1 MTGER
6 EIAIIGIGI
15 HPFGRHEGVLGI
27 EQGVYAAR
35 QALQD
40 SGLDWNDIQFAVGG
54 STAAGAADDMVKYL
68 GLTGIPFNNVANG
81 CATGGSAL
89 YSAYTTIKSGQRD
102 IGLVVGF
109 DKHPRG
115 AFAIDFSFLG
125 LGWYSQVGLAVSPQ
139 FFAMKIQKYMH
150 EHGITEDSLIRVAVK
165 NFKNGSLNP
174 NAWRRKALTYD
185 EVANSMMVAYPLRQY
200 MFCSPGE
207 GGIAM
212 VVCSADIAKKYT
224 TKPIFLKADVFR
236 TRLYGSFEV
245 FAPSLPAKQSP
256 APTMQASQAA
266 YEMADIGPEDIDI
279 AQLQDTE
286 SGAEIMHMAENGL
299 CKDGEQEALIR
310 NGATEIN
317 GKLPINTDGG
327 CMANGEPVGA
337 SGLRQVYEI
346 CLQLRGEAGQRQV
359 LKSIKTGF
367 THVYGAPGVSC
378 VTILAK

>member
-15 HPFGRHEGVLGI
+15 HPFGRHEGISGI

-35 QALQD
+35 QALKD
-40 SGLDWNDIQFAVGG
+40 AGLDWKDMQFAFGG
-54 STAAGAADDMVKYL
+54 SMEAGSADEMVKYL
-68 GLTGIPFNNVANG
+68 GLTGIPFINVTNG

-89 YSAYTTIKSGQRD
+89 SSAYTAIKSGQRD

-115 AFAIDFSFLG
+115 AFAVDFSFLG
-125 LGWYSQVGLAVSPQ
+125 LGWYSQIGLAVSPQ

-150 EHGITEDSLIRVAVK
+150 KYGITEDSLIRVAVK
-165 NFKNGSLNP
+165 NSKNGSLNP
-174 NAWRRKALTYD
+174 NAWRRKALTYE
-185 EVANSMMVAYPLRQY
+185 EVANSRMVASPLRQY

-207 GGIAM
+207 GGTAL
-212 VVCSADIAKKYT
+212 VVCSADVAKRYT

-245 FAPSLPAKQSP
+245 WSPSLPVKQAP
-256 APTMQASQAA
+256 APTVQASQAA
-266 YEMADIGPEDIDI
+266 YEMAEIGPEDIDI
-279 AQLQDTE
+279 TQLQDTD
-286 SGAEIMHMAENGL
+286 SGAEIMHMAENSL
-299 CKDGEQEALIR
+299 CKDGEQEALIQG
-310 NGATEIN
+310 GATEIN
-317 GKLPINTDGG
+317 GRLPINTDGG

-337 SGLRQVYEI
+337 SGLRQIHEI
-346 CLQLRGEAGQRQV
+346 CLQLMGDAGPRQV
-359 LKSIKTGF
+359 PKPIKTGY